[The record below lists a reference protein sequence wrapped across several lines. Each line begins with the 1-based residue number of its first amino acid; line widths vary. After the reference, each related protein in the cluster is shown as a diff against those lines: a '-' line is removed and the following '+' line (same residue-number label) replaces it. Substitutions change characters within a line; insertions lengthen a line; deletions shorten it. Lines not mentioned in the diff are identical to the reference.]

1 MTRLALLAIIGLLT
15 LWTSAAS
22 ADTVSCNGK
31 RGWQRSIVLESVH
44 GWFTRD
50 ARPNALLDLV
60 QAEHGIVA
68 CSSSS
73 SLPPRLHTTT
83 LPRGLEMGSLGAVLL
98 ANELEWGGLIP
109 PPGEG
114 LAGEIFRVDGV
125 ARGASR

>member
-1 MTRLALLAIIGLLT
+1 MTRLALLAITALLT

-31 RGWQRSIVLESVH
+31 RGWQRSIVLEAVH
-44 GWFTRD
+44 GWFTQE
-50 ARPNALLDLV
+50 ARANALLELV

-68 CSSSS
+68 CSSNP

-83 LPRGLEMGSLGAVLL
+83 LPRGLGMDSLGALLL
-98 ANELEWGGLIP
+98 ANELEWSGLIP

-114 LAGEIFRVDGV
+114 LAGEVFRVNAV
-125 ARGASR
+125 AGAHTR